1 MPANTQP
8 IFPLTPKVGSG
19 KVLTANTTVDGTGTL
34 VTVFTAG
41 ANGAIVDSLSI
52 VHLGTNVATVLRLF
66 VKDGANYD
74 LVFEKTVAANT
85 VSQTAESVQYDI
97 LFNGTDRKRL
107 TLPANAQLVA
117 CVGTA
122 IAAGVQVTAFGGDY

>member
-1 MPANTQP
+1 MPANAQP
-8 IFPLTPKVGSG
+8 IFPATPNVGSG
-19 KVLTANTTVDGTGTL
+19 KVLAANTAVDGTGTL

-41 ANGAIVDSLSI
+41 LNGAIVDSVSI
-52 VHLGTNVATVLRLF
+52 VHLGSNVATVLRLF

-74 LVFEKTVAANT
+74 LFFEKTIATNAL
-85 VSQTAESVQYDI
+85 SQTAESVQYDV

-107 TLPANAQLVA
+107 TIPANVQLVA

-122 IAAGVQVTAFGGDY
+122 IAAGIQVTCFGGDY